1 MLFLM
6 QSSGSRN
13 QLGVNCGIRQLLVKN
28 SHSIPMN
35 TDGIDT
41 NMEKTVPMVQI
52 GQNKP
57 TE

>member
-1 MLFLM
+1 M

-35 TDGIDT
+35 TDGINT